1 MLQRPGALG
10 PETLDPDRYAT
21 VALGGSGGA
30 ATLAPF
36 AVDEALRAE
45 TAARFESRYHD
56 AGGDQTAVPWA
67 DGAPAPPLVS
77 WLNHVA
83 PSLLRCG
90 ARVVVVGC
98 GLGENVRELARRG
111 YDVIGFDLAASAI
124 NWARALDPTNRERYL
139 EADLF
144 DLPPRWRRRFD
155 LVVEINVLHALPE
168 SLRPAAMHGAAS
180 LASPH
185 GHVLTIGRAAT
196 STDAARTITGPPWS
210 LSESMLHD
218 IADAAGLTP
227 DGDIAIFED
236 DEDPPVLRY
245 RAMWTPAR

>member
-1 MLQRPGALG
+1 MQRPSTLG
-10 PETLDPDRYAT
+10 PDTLDPDRYAT
-21 VALGGSGGA
+21 VAMAGGDGA

-36 AVDEALRAE
+36 HVDETLRAE

-56 AGGDQTAVPWA
+56 AAGDSTAVPWA
-67 DGAPAPPLVS
+67 DETPARPLVS

-90 ARVVVVGC
+90 ARVVVAGC
-98 GLGENVRELARRG
+98 GLGENVRELANRG

-155 LVVEINVLHALPE
+155 LVIEINVLHALPE
-168 SLRPAAMHGAAS
+168 ALRPAALHGAAS

-185 GHVLTIGRAAT
+185 GHVLTIGRAAP
-196 STDAARTITGPPWS
+196 STDAARTVDGPPWS

-218 IADAAGLTP
+218 TAVAAGLAP
-227 DGDIAIFED
+227 EGAVAIFED